1 MFYKI
6 FFETWKRVKVAT
18 EQLETKMEKVIGN
31 DKENKFVKE
40 ESEES
45 CVLKSFYFKIQVSC
59 PFHLFFKIVGTNYRS
74 RHHDLFKSC

>member
-1 MFYKI
+1 MWNYKLNVFVKL
-6 FFETWKRVKVAT
+6 FFETWKRVKVGT

-45 CVLKSFYFKIQVSC
+45 CILIF
-59 PFHLFFKIVGTNYRS
+59 PF
-74 RHHDLFKSC
+74 